1 MNPPI
6 FAPVPNLVGAL
17 AGDVETPAHMPPI
30 IGSKGSLVREANVAS
45 SLVSGVALVDV
56 RYEYVAS
63 ASHPAV

>member
-1 MNPPI
+1 MNPPR
-6 FAPVPNLVGAL
+6 FAHIPNLVGAL
-17 AGDVETPAHMPPI
+17 AGDVETPAI
-30 IGSKGSLVREANVAS
+30 IGSKGSPAREANVAS